1 MIITNSTAIRD
12 DFAHERWMNT
22 RLFHL
27 SNVGSYEC
35 VYLGYGSKFNPPPD
49 HGDDDCGDDS
59 GDEKCTLNILP
70 QPLHDDGGAG
80 DNSGDEASSVISED
94 IKMSCTLKTEETS
107 ITSSHNSHPPKQLPS
122 TWVNNYHHQYNEDKL
137 CAPGAVAML
146 LDAMGLPTIAQ
157 QIWKVRNEHCSLKLA
172 QLFKFK
178 DPSQIQYALQDHY
191 FQDPLEKNLWILQ
204 HVYKFNY
211 LTLRKIEVNLTPGF
225 LENIIQI
232 DKEMPLLCVV
242 NGTHAGGS
250 MATTNHVIGIWKS
263 QVLDVESARSYPL
276 CKENLDFTC
285 GTEVRFNEMTYGIA
299 LIPSRYSVSMAHQN
313 SVHLMAT
320 SDLVPSE
327 FVVINNRRKRKRKKS
342 NKT

>member
-1 MIITNSTAIRD
+1 MG
-12 DFAHERWMNT
+12 T
-22 RLFHL
+22 RFFLL
-27 SNVGSYEC
+27 SNVGSFES
-35 VYLGYGSKFNPPPD
+35 VHLGYGAKYHPPPV
-49 HGDDDCGDDS
+49 DCDA
-59 GDEKCTLNILP
+59 L
-70 QPLHDDGGAG
+70 AG
-80 DNSGDEASSVISED
+80 DNSGDEDSSLISEEM
-94 IKMSCTLKTEETS
+94 KLSCALKTEETS

-146 LDAMGLPTIAQ
+146 LDAMGLPSIAKH
-157 QIWKVRNEHCSLKLA
+157 IWKNRNERCSSTLE
-172 QLFKFK
+172 KFFHYTN
-178 DPSQIQYALQDHY
+178 PNQIQYAQTDHY
-191 FQDPLEKNLWILQ
+191 FEDPLEKNIWILQ
-204 HVYKFNY
+204 HGYKFNY
-211 LTLRKIEVNLTPGF
+211 LTLRKIELNQNPGF
-225 LENIIQI
+225 LENITEIGA
-232 DKEMPLLCVV
+232 DMPLLCVV

-250 MATTNHVIGIWKS
+250 MATTNHVIGIWRT

-285 GTEVRFNEMTYGIA
+285 GTEVQFNEMKYGIA

-320 SDLVPSE
+320 SDLVPPE